1 MSEEGTSGGDDAAAG
16 TAGKKDDPFA
26 GMSTEDMIRNKYPD
40 IYRDLEKDE
49 LGYVSESTKKVY
61 LAAYNMFMTTGFL
74 YVAGMA
80 TDKCFLLGQ
89 AS

>member
-1 MSEEGTSGGDDAAAG
+1 MSEEDGRSGGDDA
-16 TAGKKDDPFA
+16 AGKKDDPFA

-80 TDKCFLLGQ
+80 TDKYFQ
-89 AS
+89 

>member
-1 MSEEGTSGGDDAAAG
+1 MSEEGRRGGGEAESAS
-16 TAGKKDDPFA
+16 KKDDPFA

-80 TDKCFLLGQ
+80 H
-89 AS
+89 